1 MKKLAKK
8 VAVFMAMLLVVSAF
22 AVPQYSEAATAAP
35 KLNVTK
41 KTITGVGIT
50 YKLTVKN
57 QKAGCKYAWKSSN
70 TKIVT
75 VKGSNGSG
83 TVTAVAKGTAT
94 ITCTITYSSGTKR
107 ILTCP
112 VTVKVPA
119 TAVKISNANIVN
131 NVQTIEMGTTYD
143 FNRKITPSTTSDK
156 TYWSVEPAEYGTI
169 DKNGVFTPAKTGTF
183 NIVARAADSKSVAA
197 TSTVKDSIIVNVIEK
212 TSGVSSVA
220 LKGADELVITFST
233 AISPSTVVNTDN
245 NQLTSAVVIAAG
257 KDSKGNQA
265 ADFGT
270 LTGTLSDDQKVLS
283 IKASNT
289 FNGVYTVNVSSEV
302 LTKEGKAI
310 DPYVKSISLVDN
322 IPPAYLGST
331 IDDSGVKTTINFSEA
346 IDVSKMTVA
355 YTQSASNSAS
365 TNAVETAHLT
375 TATNYVLSS
384 DKKSLTI
391 DLSSIVLINTSK
403 AYTVMLQGVKD
414 IAGNYSA
421 QNFISV
427 NVYYDTTPKPQAKV
441 RNITRT
447 AYETITVEFD
457 RSIQPYGYGI
467 LTVNNMPIYSATID
481 PDNNKLVHF
490 TLPTE
495 VSALSGNQTVSVRD
509 WRAYN
514 VSSSD
519 TTANTPVS
527 RVINFSPDTIAPVIS
542 SSKLTNAN
550 GVYTLTLEYS
560 EPVTIATTKGTLVAK
575 IITSTD
581 DIYPSNNINYV
592 ATVDK
597 KTVSLV
603 LDSKQMTMSGRYEI
617 TIPAEFVRDAYYN
630 KSAKVTVNVASSAT
644 SDTILP
650 APTSIAQST
659 TDASIITI
667 TFDQKLDLATAKNI
681 ANYTVAGAAVSK
693 VEVEKNTNSLAIVNI
708 TLVSGSVKY
717 NSNYPVTIN
726 GVKGY
731 NNSYNAITN
740 YTQTIALKE
749 NVAPTIASARLT
761 AAKDGVVLTFSEPV
775 MGDAR
780 FNVYLNG
787 TLYRDSTSTS
797 VAYNIYDNTIT
808 IYFNSI
814 VSTSSGLT
822 LVPAAENNLKDA
834 NGNAA
839 QISPTV
845 YVY

>member
-8 VAVFMAMLLVVSAF
+8 IAVFMAVLLIASAF
-22 AVPQYSEAATAAP
+22 TVPQYSEAATAAP
-35 KLNVTK
+35 KLNVSK
-41 KTITGVGIT
+41 KTITGVGKT

-70 TKIVT
+70 TKVAT
-75 VKGSNGSG
+75 VKGSKGSG

-107 ILTCP
+107 TLSSAI
-112 VTVKVPA
+112 TVKVPS

-131 NVQTIEMGTTYD
+131 NVHVIEMGSTYD
-143 FNRKITPSTTSDK
+143 FNRKLTPSKSSDK

-183 NIVARAADSKSVAA
+183 NIVATAADSKTKAA
-197 TSTVKDSIIVNVIEK
+197 TSTIKDSIIVSVVEK

-233 AISPSTVVNTDN
+233 AINPSTVVNTDT
-245 NQLTSAVVIAAG
+245 NQLTPAIVIAAG

-322 IPPAYLGST
+322 VPPAYLGST
-331 IDDSGVKTTINFSEA
+331 IDDSGMKSTLNFSEA
-346 IDVSKMTVA
+346 IDVSSMTIASV
-355 YTQSASNSAS
+355 QSASSMSAIE
-365 TNAVETAHLT
+365 NAALMSP
-375 TATNYVLSS
+375 TNYVLSA
-384 DKKSLTI
+384 DRKSLTI
-391 DLSSIVLINTSK
+391 DLSSVGINNASRS
-403 AYTVMLQGVKD
+403 YTVTLQGVKD

-427 NVYYDTTPKPQAKV
+427 YVYYDTSTKPQATV
-441 RNITRT
+441 VNITRT
-447 AYETITVEFD
+447 AYETVTVQFS
-457 RSIQPYGYGI
+457 RSIQPYGTGV
-467 LTVNNMPIYSATID
+467 LTVNGTPIYSASVD

-495 VSALSGNQTVSVRD
+495 VAALSGGQTVSIQG

-514 VSSSD
+514 VSSTD
-519 TTANTPVS
+519 TTANTPVT
-527 RVINFSPDTIAPVIS
+527 RTINFSPDTSAPVIT

-560 EPVTIATTKGTLVAK
+560 EPVTVVTTKGTLAAK
-575 IITSTD
+575 VITASD
-581 DIYPSNNINYV
+581 DIYPSNNINYT
-592 ATVDK
+592 ATVEK

-603 LDSKQMTMSGRYEI
+603 LDSKQMTMSGKYEI
-617 TIPAEFVRDAYYN
+617 AIPAGFVRDAYFN
-630 KSAKVTVNVASSAT
+630 KSTKVTVNVTSSAT
-644 SDTILP
+644 ADTTLP
-650 APTSIAQST
+650 APTSIAQSNE
-659 TDASIITI
+659 DGSVIII
-667 TFDQKLDLATAKNI
+667 KFGQKLDLASAQNVS
-681 ANYTVAGAAVSK
+681 NYTVAGAVVSK
-693 VEVEKNTNSLAIVNI
+693 AEVVSNTNSLSEVHL
-708 TLVSGSVKY
+708 TLVSGSIKY

-740 YTQTIALKE
+740 YTQTITLKE
-749 NVAPTIASARLT
+749 NVAPTIVSARLT
-761 AAKDGVVLTFSEPV
+761 DVKDGIVLTFSEPV
-775 MGDAR
+775 MGVASFD
-780 FNVYLNG
+780 VYING
-787 TLYRDSTSTS
+787 ALYRKATETS
-797 VAYNIYDNTIT
+797 VAYNSSNNTIT
-808 IYFNSI
+808 IYLNSV

-822 LVPAAENNLKDA
+822 LMPAADNNLKDA